1 MSNIL
6 QSNEPNTDCKYVR
19 GCACYPP
26 TKLKDLLEVMV

>member
-19 GCACYPP
+19 GCASP